1 MKAGQARVTVIYS
14 VSDSNTSQRG
24 KEIIWAGHY
33 ISLVFRSMDSHTS
46 FPLHKESKEYQH
58 QAGHYSKVTSEG
70 SSISV
75 ENINEQE
82 EGLRRGVI

>member
-1 MKAGQARVTVIYS
+1 MIYS
-14 VSDSNTSQRG
+14 GSDSNTSQRS

-33 ISLVFRSMDSHTS
+33 ISLVFRSMDSNTS
-46 FPLHKESKEYQH
+46 FLLHKESKEYQH
-58 QAGHYSKVTSEG
+58 QASEG